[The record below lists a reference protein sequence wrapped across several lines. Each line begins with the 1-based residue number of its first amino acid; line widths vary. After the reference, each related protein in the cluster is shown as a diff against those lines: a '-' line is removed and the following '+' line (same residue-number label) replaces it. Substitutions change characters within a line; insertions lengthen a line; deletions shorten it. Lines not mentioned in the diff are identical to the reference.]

1 MDSWVGP
8 QAGLDKVEK
17 RKISANAGNQTLD
30 IQPIA
35 NHNIAKL
42 KISVPVLQKHTVSLY
57 YKNQLLMLFTEIIML
72 YSDNYIN
79 IHMHCLG
86 KMKSFQMHIHAYIQ

>member
-1 MDSWVGP
+1 MGP
-8 QAGLDKVEK
+8 QASLDKAQN

-35 NHNIAKL
+35 NHNTAKL
-42 KISVPVLQKHTVSLY
+42 KISVPALQKHTVSLY

-79 IHMHCLG
+79 IPMPCLG
-86 KMKSFQMHIHAYIQ
+86 KMKSFQMYIYAYTQ